1 MNIKEL
7 KVGDVIYY
15 IMCDEFTVDTIK
27 EIVEVDG
34 EVLITPETYPEYT
47 LTKDLLLDETND
59 MVKGHIASNSD
70 CLIKLSDARKWL
82 LSHLTDYLQND
93 GWGDYYGEFWTSLDE
108 EKLVYDFC
116 KEMYYNNK
124 KK

>member
-1 MNIKEL
+1 MSKEL

-34 EVLITPETYPEYT
+34 EVLITPETYPDYT
-47 LTKDLLLDETND
+47 FAEDILLDETD
-59 MVKGHIASNSD
+59 DRVRSHIAYNSD
-70 CLIKLSDARKWL
+70 CTIKLSDARKWL
-82 LSHLTDYLQND
+82 KRHLA
-93 GWGDYYGEFWTSLDE
+93 DYYYDDDWGGTSFDE
-108 EKLVYDFC
+108 ERLVLDFC
-116 KEMYYNNK
+116 KGMYYNNK

>member
-34 EVLITPETYPEYT
+34 ELLITPKTYPEYT
-47 LTKDLLLDETND
+47 LTEDNLLDETD
-59 MVKGHIASNSD
+59 DRVKGRIASNSD

-82 LSHLTDYLQND
+82 SGHLTDYLQND
-93 GWGDYYGEFWTSLDE
+93 GWGDYYGEFWTFLND

-124 KK
+124 RK